1 MPMEPL
7 ADRAEAVNGEAGP
20 RSGSPLLTVSDLTK
34 TFPVRKGLFGRPEAM
49 IQAVTDVSF
58 SIYPGQTLG
67 LVGESGSGKSTTAL
81 CVTRLL
87 DVTSGSIVFDG
98 QELADLSRR
107 SMRPIRRNMQIVF
120 QDPYSSLDP
129 RMTVKEI
136 IAEPLRVYGAYGRRG
151 QGERKVHELLE
162 KVGMSAG
169 DAARFPH
176 EFSGG
181 QRQRISIARAL
192 ALEPRLL
199 VLDEPVSALDV
210 SVQAQVTNLLG
221 DLQEAMGLAYLFI
234 AHDLAVVHH
243 VSDWIA
249 VMYLGRIVE
258 YGTVD
263 QVFSRPT
270 HPYTQALLSA
280 IPSADPTKA
289 DELDER
295 IILTGEIPD
304 PADPPSG
311 CRFRTRCWKA
321 EPTCAEVSPEL
332 VDTLGVGHPSACH
345 FPELQVSGVRR

>member
-1 MPMEPL
+1 ME
-7 ADRAEAVNGEAGP
+7 RSSYRSEAVNGDSRP
-20 RSGSPLLTVSDLTK
+20 PSSSPILTVKDLTK
-34 TFPVRKGLFGRPEAM
+34 TFPVRKGVLGRAAAV

-58 SIYPGQTLG
+58 SIFPGQTLG

-81 CVTRLL
+81 CITRLL
-87 DVTSGSIVFDG
+87 EVTSGSIVFEG

-107 SMRPIRRNMQIVF
+107 NMRPIRRNMQIVF

-136 IAEPLRVYGAYGRRG
+136 IAEPLRVYGVYGGRG

-162 KVGMSAG
+162 KVGMNAS

-210 SVQAQVTNLLG
+210 SVQAQVTNLLR
-221 DLQEAMGLAYLFI
+221 DLQDAMGLAYLFI

-258 YGTVD
+258 YGSVD
-263 QVFSRPT
+263 QVFSEPT

-280 IPSADPTKA
+280 IPNADPTKA
-289 DELDER
+289 DDLDEK
-295 IILTGEIPD
+295 IILTGEVPD

-321 EPTCAEVSPEL
+321 ESICAEVSPEL
-332 VDTLGVGHPSACH
+332 VDTLGIGHPSACH
-345 FPELQVSGVRR
+345 FPELQVSGVNQ

>member
-1 MPMEPL
+1 MERTSH
-7 ADRAEAVNGEAGP
+7 RAEAVNLDSRP
-20 RSGSPLLTVSDLTK
+20 RSSSPLLAVKNLTK
-34 TFPVRKGLFGRPEAM
+34 TFPVRKGILGRQAAL

-58 SIYPGQTLG
+58 SIFPGQTLG

-87 DVTSGSIVFDG
+87 DITAGSIVFDG
-98 QELADLSRR
+98 KELAELSRR
-107 SMRPIRRNMQIVF
+107 NMRPIRRNMQIVF

-136 IAEPLRVYGAYGRRG
+136 IAEPLRVYGAYGGKG
-151 QGERKVHELLE
+151 QGERKVHRLLE
-162 KVGMSAG
+162 KVGMNAG

-210 SVQAQVTNLLG
+210 SVQAQVTNLLR
-221 DLQEAMGLAYLFI
+221 DLQDAMGLAYLFI

-249 VMYLGRIVE
+249 VMYLGTIVE
-258 YGTVD
+258 YGSVD
-263 QVFSRPT
+263 QVFSEPT

-280 IPSADPTKA
+280 IPSADPTKVN
-289 DELDER
+289 DSSQR
-295 IILTGEIPD
+295 IILTGEVPD

-321 EPTCAEVSPEL
+321 EPICSEVTPEL

-345 FPELQVSGVRR
+345 FPELPKSGVHQ

>member
-1 MPMEPL
+1 MERPS
-7 ADRAEAVNGEAGP
+7 DRAEAVNVEAGP
-20 RSGSPLLTVSDLTK
+20 RSGSPLLTVRDLTK
-34 TFPVRKGLFGRPEAM
+34 TFPVRKGLFGRPEAV

-81 CVTRLL
+81 CITRLM
-87 DVTSGSIVFDG
+87 DVTSGSIVFEG
-98 QELADLSRR
+98 KELAELSRR

-136 IAEPLRVYGAYGRRG
+136 IAEPLRVYGAYGGRG
-151 QGERKVHELLE
+151 EGERKVHELLE
-162 KVGMSAG
+162 KVGMNAG

-210 SVQAQVTNLLG
+210 SVQAQVTNLLR
-221 DLQEAMGLAYLFI
+221 DLQDAMGLAYLFI

-258 YGTVD
+258 YGSVD

-280 IPSADPTKA
+280 IPNADPTKA
-289 DELDER
+289 DDLDER
-295 IILTGEIPD
+295 IVLTGEVPD

-321 EPTCAEVSPEL
+321 ESICAEVSPEL
-332 VDTLGVGHPSACH
+332 VDALGVGHPSACH
-345 FPELQVSGVRR
+345 FPELQASGVHR

>member
-221 DLQEAMGLAYLFI
+221 
-234 AHDLAVVHH
+234 
-243 VSDWIA
+243 
-249 VMYLGRIVE
+249 
-258 YGTVD
+258 T
-263 QVFSRPT
+263 SRRPW
-270 HPYTQALLSA
+270 
-280 IPSADPTKA
+280 
-289 DELDER
+289 
-295 IILTGEIPD
+295 G
-304 PADPPSG
+304 
-311 CRFRTRCWKA
+311 W
-321 EPTCAEVSPEL
+321 PTCSSP
-332 VDTLGVGHPSACH
+332 TTSPSCIM
-345 FPELQVSGVRR
+345 FPTG

>member
-1 MPMEPL
+1 ME
-7 ADRAEAVNGEAGP
+7 RSSYRSEVVNGDSRP
-20 RSGSPLLTVSDLTK
+20 HSSSPLLTVKDLTK
-34 TFPVRKGLFGRPEAM
+34 TFPVRKGVLGRAAAV

-58 SIYPGQTLG
+58 SIFPGQTLG

-81 CVTRLL
+81 CITRLL
-87 DVTSGSIVFDG
+87 EVTSGSIVFEG

-107 SMRPIRRNMQIVF
+107 NMRPIRRNMQIVF

-136 IAEPLRVYGAYGRRG
+136 IAEPLRVYGAYGGRG

-162 KVGMSAG
+162 KVGMNAS

-210 SVQAQVTNLLG
+210 SVQAQVTNLLR
-221 DLQEAMGLAYLFI
+221 DLQDAMGLAYLFI

-258 YGTVD
+258 YGSVD
-263 QVFSRPT
+263 QVFSEPT

-280 IPSADPTKA
+280 IPNADPTKA
-289 DELDER
+289 DDLDEK
-295 IILTGEIPD
+295 IILSGEVPD

-321 EPTCAEVSPEL
+321 EPICAEVSPEL
-332 VDTLGVGHPSACH
+332 VDTLGIGHPSACH
-345 FPELQVSGVRR
+345 FPELQAGGVRQ

>member
-1 MPMEPL
+1 MERRSY
-7 ADRAEAVNGEAGP
+7 RAEAVNGEAGP
-20 RSGSPLLTVSDLTK
+20 RSGSPLLTVRDLTK

-87 DVTSGSIVFDG
+87 DVTSGSVVFDG
-98 QELADLSRR
+98 QELSDLSRR

-136 IAEPLRVYGAYGRRG
+136 IAEPLRVYGSYGRRG

-162 KVGMSAG
+162 KVGMNAA

-210 SVQAQVTNLLG
+210 SVQAQVTNLLR

-249 VMYLGRIVE
+249 VMYLGKIVE

-263 QVFSRPT
+263 QVFSQPT

-280 IPSADPTKA
+280 IPSADPTRA
-289 DELDER
+289 DDLDER

-321 EPTCAEVSPEL
+321 EPTCEEVSPEL

-345 FPELQVSGVRR
+345 FPELQASGVHR

>member
-1 MPMEPL
+1 ME
-7 ADRAEAVNGEAGP
+7 RSSYRSEAVNGDSRPG
-20 RSGSPLLTVSDLTK
+20 SSSPLLTVKDLTK
-34 TFPVRKGLFGRPEAM
+34 TFPVRKGVLGRAAAV

-58 SIYPGQTLG
+58 SIFPGETLG

-87 DVTSGSIVFDG
+87 EVTSGSIVFEG

-107 SMRPIRRNMQIVF
+107 NMRPIRRNMQIVF

-136 IAEPLRVYGAYGRRG
+136 IAEPLRVYGAYGGRG

-162 KVGMSAG
+162 KVGMNAS

-210 SVQAQVTNLLG
+210 SVQAQVTNLLR
-221 DLQEAMGLAYLFI
+221 DLQDAMGLAYLFI

-258 YGTVD
+258 YGSVD
-263 QVFSRPT
+263 QVFSEPT

-280 IPSADPTKA
+280 IPNADPTKA
-289 DELDER
+289 DDLDKK
-295 IILTGEIPD
+295 IILTGEVPD

-321 EPTCAEVSPEL
+321 EPICAENSPEL

-345 FPELQVSGVRR
+345 FPELQAAGVHQ

>member
-1 MPMEPL
+1 MERSSY
-7 ADRAEAVNGEAGP
+7 RAEPVSRDSRP
-20 RSGSPLLTVSDLTK
+20 SSSSPLLTVKDLTK
-34 TFPVRKGLFGRPEAM
+34 TFPVRKGVLGRAAAV

-58 SIYPGQTLG
+58 SIFPGQTLG

-87 DVTSGSIVFDG
+87 DVTAGSIVFDG

-107 SMRPIRRNMQIVF
+107 NMRPIRRNMQMVF

-136 IAEPLRVYGAYGRRG
+136 IAEPLRVYGAYGGGG

-162 KVGMSAG
+162 KVGMNAS
-169 DAARFPH
+169 DADRFPH

-210 SVQAQVTNLLG
+210 SVQAQVTNLLR
-221 DLQEAMGLAYLFI
+221 DLQDAMGLAYLFI

-263 QVFSRPT
+263 QVFSEPT

-280 IPSADPTKA
+280 IPNADPTKA
-289 DELDER
+289 GDLDEK
-295 IILTGEIPD
+295 IILTGEVPD

-321 EPTCAEVSPEL
+321 EPICAEVSPEL
-332 VDTLGVGHPSACH
+332 VDILGVGHPSACH
-345 FPELQVSGVRR
+345 FPELPVRGVNQ

>member
-1 MPMEPL
+1 MERSSYPS
-7 ADRAEAVNGEAGP
+7 EVVNGDSRP
-20 RSGSPLLTVSDLTK
+20 RSSSPLLTVKDLTK
-34 TFPVRKGLFGRPEAM
+34 TFPVRKGVLGRAAAV

-58 SIYPGQTLG
+58 SIFPGQTLG

-81 CVTRLL
+81 CITRLL
-87 DVTSGSIVFDG
+87 EVTSGSIVFEG

-107 SMRPIRRNMQIVF
+107 NMRPIRRNMQIVF

-136 IAEPLRVYGAYGRRG
+136 IAEPLRVYGAYGGRG

-162 KVGMSAG
+162 KVGMNAS

-210 SVQAQVTNLLG
+210 SVQAQVTNLLR
-221 DLQEAMGLAYLFI
+221 DLQDAMGLAYLFI

-258 YGTVD
+258 YGSVD
-263 QVFSRPT
+263 QVFSEPT

-280 IPSADPTKA
+280 IPNADPTKA
-289 DELDER
+289 DDLDEK
-295 IILTGEIPD
+295 IILSGEVPD

-321 EPTCAEVSPEL
+321 EPICAEVSPEL
-332 VDTLGVGHPSACH
+332 VDTLGIGHPSACH
-345 FPELQVSGVRR
+345 FPELHAGGVHQ